1 MQGQGP
7 RIGDKKLGARAAT
20 RVAADMA
27 PLATAQTMLA
37 PSLQPTEQPRLVTR
51 MGAAVA
57 SPLGVL
63 VVVPGLVLAV
73 GVLLTIIG
81 QAALARSSLA
91 LGRQQVTAHNSLI
104 SRDIGQA
111 LGQADAV
118 LERLRALALVHD
130 PEQPFDAAAATM
142 RDLMQGRPGVAYVSL
157 SFPDGTFQG
166 GYIDTDG
173 SLRFQDSRVRPNGTH
188 VRRYGT
194 NDRKRLELFKE
205 EITSY
210 DPRQRGFYK
219 LAVGA
224 KEAVWTK
231 PYPFFKTHFT
241 GITRTQ
247 ALRDSA
253 GKVRSVLTVDF
264 DVNELSRALDRV
276 PIPGARVLLYTDD
289 GTLLADPSAAKRI
302 QTLPLSDRTLSYRD
316 LKDPLLDAFFAAA
329 ADAAAMSF
337 EANGESHLMDRAS
350 VGEPALG
357 WHVATMLPEEVLLG
371 PSRVYK
377 ESAVVLALAA
387 LGVAFGVALLFARH
401 VVRMR
406 KETAEARAVAK
417 RAVAEAQDLGSY
429 RLVSRLGAG
438 GMGEVWRA
446 EHRLLAR
453 QAAIKLIRPEANS
466 GAEGQERFRREA
478 QTLATLRSRNTI
490 ELFDY
495 GVTDDGMFFY
505 VMELLDGMDLETL
518 VTRFGPQPPARVCSL
533 LMQACSSLAEAHAA
547 GLVHRDIKPANLYLC
562 RAADEVDVLKILDF
576 GLVRSLGDVQTPG
589 PSSLEELEKELE
601 SESRSKSES
610 ESGSGSQSQS
620 VPLSKLTAA
629 GVLMGTPDY
638 MAPEQILAHETDGR
652 ADIYALGCVAY
663 YVLTGKVPFPGKE
676 QIALLL
682 AHLQETP
689 PPLEGRVPGLP
700 PEMARIIMRCMA
712 KAPEDRPATASVIKH
727 ELMAIQFPA
736 DNAWTEETASGFWER
751 NVPRVAAQPSLG
763 PLSPKGSLA
772 RSGRAG

>member
-1 MQGQGP
+1 MKGQGA

-20 RVAADMA
+20 RVARKGA
-27 PLATAQTMLA
+27 PLATAPTMLA
-37 PSLQPTEQPRLVTR
+37 PSLVQPTEQRRLVTR
-51 MGAAVA
+51 MGAAVG
-57 SPLGVL
+57 SPIGVL
-63 VVVPGLVLAV
+63 IVVPSLVLSV
-73 GVLLTIIG
+73 GVLMGVIG
-81 QAALARSSLA
+81 QDAMARSSLA
-91 LGRQQVTAHNSLI
+91 LGRQQVSAHNALI
-104 SRDIGQA
+104 SREIGMA
-111 LGQADAV
+111 LGQADTV

-130 PEQPFDAAAATM
+130 PDQPFDDAAATM

-166 GYIDTDG
+166 GYVDTDG
-173 SLRFQDSRVRPNGTH
+173 SLRFQDSRVGPNGTR
-188 VRRYGT
+188 VRRYST
-194 NDRKRLELFKE
+194 DDRKGLALLKE
-205 EITSY
+205 ETTSY
-210 DPRQRGFYK
+210 DPRQRGFYT
-219 LAVGA
+219 LAVAA
-224 KEAVWTK
+224 KKSVWTK

-241 GITRTQ
+241 GITRAL
-247 ALRDSA
+247 ALRDST
-253 GKVRSVLTVDF
+253 GNVRSVLTVDF

-276 PIPGARVLLYTDD
+276 PIPGARVLLYTDE
-289 GTLLADPSAAKRI
+289 GTLLADPAAAKRI
-302 QTLPLSDRTLSYRD
+302 QALPLTDRTLSYRD
-316 LKDPLLDAFFAAA
+316 LKDPLLDAFFATTK
-329 ADAAAMSF
+329 ADGKATSF
-337 EANGESHLMDRAS
+337 EANGKRHLMDRAS

-371 PSRVYK
+371 PSQVYK
-377 ESAVVLALAA
+377 QSAMLFAFAA
-387 LGVAFGVALLFARH
+387 VGVAVAVALLFARH

-417 RAVAEAQDLGSY
+417 QAVAEAQDLGSY
-429 RLVSRLGAG
+429 RLVSRLGVG

-453 QAAIKLIRPEANS
+453 NAAIKLIRPEANA
-466 GAEGQERFRREA
+466 GPEGQERFRREA

-562 RAADEVDVLKILDF
+562 RAADEVDVLKVLDF
-576 GLVRSLGDVQTPG
+576 GLVRSLSDREAAG
-589 PSSLEELEKELE
+589 PTSLEELEQELE
-601 SESRSKSES
+601 SVAV
-610 ESGSGSQSQS
+610 SGS

-638 MAPEQILAHETDGR
+638 MAPEQILSHETDGR

-663 YVLTGKVPFPGKE
+663 YVLTGKVPFPDKE

-682 AHLQETP
+682 AHLQEPP

-700 PEMARIIMRCMA
+700 PEMAELVLRCMA
-712 KAPEDRPATASVIKH
+712 KAAADRPSSASELKR
-727 ELMAIQFPA
+727 ELMAIRFP
-736 DNAWTEETASGFWER
+736 DDDSWTPEAASKFWEL
-751 NVPRVAAQPSLG
+751 NVPRMAPAQASG
-763 PLSPKGSLA
+763 PLSPKSP
-772 RSGRAG
+772 RSAGRTG